1 MLGPP
6 GAGKGTQAERL
17 AAKLGVPTISVGA
30 LLRAARLNE
39 AERQAQ
45 AKGELLADTTVM
57 RILGEELFRSPGD
70 LRYPKGFILDGMP
83 RSIAQVALL
92 ETLLAP
98 FRIKAVVL
106 LEVPREVSLQRLLER
121 GKTSGRP
128 DDANRTVIERRLD
141 LSEATSRPIIAH
153 YEKAGLLVRIDSTK
167 PIPEVAET
175 IATHVALKGKTRQ

>member
-1 MLGPP
+1 MKALPCSILLLILTSAELFAAPDAIPVAAPLPSVPTDPIIVLMLGPP

-70 LRYPKGFILDGMP
+70 LR
-83 RSIAQVALL
+83 
-92 ETLLAP
+92 
-98 FRIKAVVL
+98 
-106 LEVPREVSLQRLLER
+106 
-121 GKTSGRP
+121 
-128 DDANRTVIERRLD
+128 
-141 LSEATSRPIIAH
+141 
-153 YEKAGLLVRIDSTK
+153 
-167 PIPEVAET
+167 
-175 IATHVALKGKTRQ
+175 